1 MGVGSKV
8 KTGKED
14 AGGNLIANTDLT
26 TWLAPISTPAEI
38 RQYCE
43 KLYDTVAALPFATV
57 VATEDGD
64 PKKCTDDDSDDEPLD
79 LAAMGASTYTERPI
93 SK

>member
-1 MGVGSKV
+1 MVIGVGVGSKV
-8 KTGKED
+8 KAGKKGAD
-14 AGGNLIANTDLT
+14 GDLIANTDLT

-57 VATEDGD
+57 VPAPISGDDGD
-64 PKKCTDDDSDDEPLD
+64 DSEIFSDDSDDEPPNLD
-79 LAAMGASTYTERPI
+79 SLAIA
-93 SK
+93 

>member
-1 MGVGSKV
+1 VQVGSKV
-8 KTGKED
+8 KAGKEG

-43 KLYDTVAALPFATV
+43 KLYDTVAALPFAAV
-57 VATEDGD
+57 VCTPISGDDGD
-64 PKKCTDDDSDDEPLD
+64 SEICSDDSDDEPPNLD
-79 LAAMGASTYTERPI
+79 SLG
-93 SK
+93 